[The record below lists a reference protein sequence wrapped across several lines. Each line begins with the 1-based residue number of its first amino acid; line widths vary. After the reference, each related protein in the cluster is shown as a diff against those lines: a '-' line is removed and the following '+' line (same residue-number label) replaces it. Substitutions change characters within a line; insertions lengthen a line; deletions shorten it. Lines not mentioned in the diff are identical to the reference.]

1 MILESS
7 PAWPSLLLAA
17 ILLGDAALSLK
28 PVPFI
33 EACLSG
39 VKLPKDW
46 WWALIV
52 IKCLAATG
60 LIAGLW
66 FPGVGI
72 AAMVGVIAYF
82 CAAAAAHV
90 RAHFLGSAFW
100 INCLGM
106 LALSIGVLILT
117 LALN

>member
-52 IKCLAATG
+52 IKCLAAAG

-72 AAMVGVIAYF
+72 ATMVGVIAYF
-82 CAAAAAHV
+82 CAAAAAHI
-90 RAHFLGSAFW
+90 RADFLGSAFW
-100 INCLGM
+100 INCLGI
-106 LALSIGVLILT
+106 LALSTGVLVLT
-117 LALN
+117 LVLN

>member
-52 IKCLAATG
+52 IKCLAAVG

-66 FPGVGI
+66 FPGVGT
-72 AAMVGVIAYF
+72 VSYT
-82 CAAAAAHV
+82 H
-90 RAHFLGSAFW
+90 
-100 INCLGM
+100 
-106 LALSIGVLILT
+106 LT
-117 LALN
+117 LPTIYSV

>member
-33 EACLSG
+33 KACLSG
-39 VKLPKDW
+39 VKLPQDW

-72 AAMVGVIAYF
+72 AAMVGVITYF
-82 CAAAAAHV
+82 CAAAAAHI

-100 INCLGM
+100 LNCLGM
-106 LALSIGVLILT
+106 LAFSTAVLALT
-117 LALN
+117 LVLN

>member
-28 PVPFI
+28 
-33 EACLSG
+33 
-39 VKLPKDW
+39 LPKDW

-52 IKCLAATG
+52 IKCLAAVG

-72 AAMVGVIAYF
+72 TAMIGVIAYF

-106 LALSIGVLILT
+106 LAFSIGVLILT

>member
-52 IKCLAATG
+52 IKCLD
-60 LIAGLW
+60 
-66 FPGVGI
+66 
-72 AAMVGVIAYF
+72 F

-106 LALSIGVLILT
+106 LAFSIGVPILT
-117 LALN
+117 LALT